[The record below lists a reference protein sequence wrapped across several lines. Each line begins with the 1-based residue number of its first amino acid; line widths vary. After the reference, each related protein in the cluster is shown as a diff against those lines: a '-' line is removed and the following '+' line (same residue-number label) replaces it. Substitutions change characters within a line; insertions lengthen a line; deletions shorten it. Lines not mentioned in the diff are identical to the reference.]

1 MEAES
6 EFSKLN
12 LAEDEIIKSVYEGSN
27 SSNYTSSTSVI
38 RSDGGNAND
47 NSVANPYTNIPRPQV
62 ILIKSTFVDFL
73 SFHIIFMN
81 FYLIFYIL
89 IIVLCS
95 WWKLCF

>member
-1 MEAES
+1 MINIVCTGRRIVEAES

-12 LAEDEIIKSVYEGSN
+12 LVEDEIIKSVYEGSN

-73 SFHIIFMN
+73 SFHKRLYF
-81 FYLIFYIL
+81 
-89 IIVLCS
+89 
-95 WWKLCF
+95 

>member
-12 LAEDEIIKSVYEGSN
+12 LADDEVIKSVYEGSN
-27 SSNYTSSTSVI
+27 SSNYNSSSSVI

-62 ILIKSTFVDFL
+62 IMIE
-73 SFHIIFMN
+73 
-81 FYLIFYIL
+81 
-89 IIVLCS
+89 
-95 WWKLCF
+95 